1 MKSQQAGDPNV
12 GLAHAQRYWDHRAKG
27 QADNCAA
34 VEQNRRTQR
43 TRFEAFVLYHDL
55 AGKSL
60 LDLGCGA
67 GDLYAHLQ
75 TRGICCDYT
84 GFDISPEMVRRCR
97 ERFPEVRFESGNILE
112 WNPNRQFDYTVAI
125 GIHAIKIDGGRQLLE
140 RITRRQFELCRE
152 ATHVSSLTDRYL
164 GFAPHIQ
171 AWHAEEILTMALNIT
186 PYVILRHDY
195 LPNDFSITLY
205 REPLIDTRRDLIL
218 E

>member
-1 MKSQQAGDPNV
+1 MKSQEADDPNV
-12 GLAHAQRYWDHRAKG
+12 GLIHARRYWDDRAKG

-34 VEQNRRTQR
+34 VEQSRRTQR

-60 LDLGCGA
+60 LDVGCGV

-75 TRGICCDYT
+75 TRGIHCDYT

-97 ERFPEVRFESGNILE
+97 ERFPGVRFESGNILE
-112 WNPNRQFDYTVAI
+112 GNPDAQFDYTVAI
-125 GIHAIKIDGGRQLLE
+125 GIHAIKIDGGGQLLE
-140 RITRRQFELCRE
+140 RITRRQFELCRV
-152 ATHVSSLTDRYL
+152 ATHVTSLTDRYS

-171 AWHAEEILTMALNIT
+171 AWRAEEILTMALDIT